1 MDFKGKVALITGG
14 SRGIG
19 AAIAKAFSREG
30 AAVAINYKD
39 NEDAAKQV
47 VEDCEKLGGTAS
59 SFKADVTKPL
69 EAISLI
75 ENVKSEFGKIDI
87 LVNNAFRPYQ
97 FNPEQRRM
105 FWELDWS
112 HYQTQIEGSL
122 LSTHTL
128 CKAVL
133 PLMQKR
139 ATGSIINITTN
150 LISKP
155 SIPYHDYTTAKAA
168 LTGFS
173 KNLATELGPFGIR
186 VNCVAPGL
194 VYPTEASAN
203 TKETI
208 KEMIISQTP
217 LRRIA
222 NPDDVAGAVLFLASD
237 WSKFITGQTIYV
249 DGGLVM
255 Q

>member
-1 MDFKGKVALITGG
+1 M
-14 SRGIG
+14 
-19 AAIAKAFSREG
+19 
-30 AAVAINYKD
+30 
-39 NEDAAKQV
+39 
-47 VEDCEKLGGTAS
+47 
-59 SFKADVTKPL
+59 
-69 EAISLI
+69 
-75 ENVKSEFGKIDI
+75 
-87 LVNNAFRPYQ
+87 NNAFRPYQ

-105 FWELDWS
+105 FWELDWE

-139 ATGSIINITTN
+139 ATGSIINITTD

-173 KNLATELGPFGIR
+173 KNLAAELGPFGIR

-194 VYPTEASAN
+194 VYPTEASVN
-203 TKETI
+203 TKENI

>member
-39 NEDAAKQV
+39 NEDAAKHV

-105 FWELDWS
+105 FWELDWD

-139 ATGSIINITTN
+139 AAGSIINITTD

-173 KNLATELGPFGIR
+173 KNLAANWGLLGLG
-186 VNCVAPGL
+186 
-194 VYPTEASAN
+194 
-203 TKETI
+203 
-208 KEMIISQTP
+208 
-217 LRRIA
+217 
-222 NPDDVAGAVLFLASD
+222 
-237 WSKFITGQTIYV
+237 
-249 DGGLVM
+249 
-255 Q
+255 

>member
-1 MDFKGKVALITGG
+1 MDFKGKVALITGS

-30 AAVAINYKD
+30 AAIAINYKD
-39 NEDAAKQV
+39 NEDAAKHV

-59 SFKADVTKPL
+59 SFKADVTKPP

-75 ENVKSEFGKIDI
+75 ESVKSEFGKIDI

-139 ATGSIINITTN
+139 ATGSIINITTD

-173 KNLATELGPFGIR
+173 KNLAVELGPFGIR

-194 VYPTEASAN
+194 VYPTEASIN
-203 TKETI
+203 TKENI
-208 KEMIISQTP
+208 KEVIISQTP

>member
-1 MDFKGKVALITGG
+1 MDFKDKVVLVTGS

-19 AAIAKAFSREG
+19 AAIAKAFSKEG
-30 AAVAINYKD
+30 STVAINYKN
-39 NEDAAKQV
+39 NENIAKQV
-47 VEDCEKLGGTAS
+47 VEDCKKLGGTAS
-59 SFKADVTKPL
+59 SFKFDVTKPL

-75 ENVKSEFGKIDI
+75 DSVQSEFGKIDI

-97 FNPEQRRM
+97 FNPDKRKM
-105 FWELDWS
+105 FWELDWK
-112 HYQTQIEGSL
+112 HYESQIEGSL
-122 LSTHTL
+122 LSTFTL
-128 CKAVL
+128 CKAIS

-139 ATGSIINITTN
+139 AAGSIVNITTD

-173 KNLATELGPFGIR
+173 KNLAVELGPFGIR

-194 VYPTEASAN
+194 VYPTEASQN
-203 TKETI
+203 TKENI

-222 NPDDVAGAVLFLASD
+222 SPEDIAGAVLFLASD

-255 Q
+255 H

>member
-1 MDFKGKVALITGG
+1 MDFRGKVVLVTGS

-19 AAIAKAFSREG
+19 AAIAKAFSKEG
-30 AAVAINYKD
+30 AAVAINYKN
-39 NEDAAKQV
+39 NENAAIQV
-47 VEDCEKLGGTAS
+47 VDDCEKLGGAAS
-59 SFKADVTKPL
+59 SFKFDVTKPL
-69 EAISLI
+69 EATSLI
-75 ENVKSEFGKIDI
+75 QSVQSEFGKIDI

-97 FNPEQRRM
+97 FNPDKRRM
-105 FWELDWS
+105 FWELDWE
-112 HYQTQIEGSL
+112 HYESQIEGSL
-122 LSTHTL
+122 LSTYSL
-128 CKAVL
+128 CKAIL

-139 ATGSIINITTN
+139 ASGSIVNITTD

-173 KNLATELGPFGIR
+173 KNLAVELGPFGIR

-194 VYPTEASAN
+194 VYPTEASQN
-203 TKETI
+203 TKENI

-222 NPDDVAGAVLFLASD
+222 CPDDIAGAVLFLASD

-255 Q
+255 H

>member
-1 MDFKGKVALITGG
+1 MDFKDKVVLVTGS

-19 AAIAKAFSREG
+19 AAVAKGFSKEG
-30 AAVAINYKD
+30 STVAINYKN
-39 NEDAAKQV
+39 NENIAKQV
-47 VEDCEKLGGTAS
+47 VEDCKKLGGTAS
-59 SFKADVTKPL
+59 SFKFDVTKPL

-75 ENVKSEFGKIDI
+75 DSVQSEFGKIDI

-97 FNPEQRRM
+97 FNPDKRKM
-105 FWELDWS
+105 FWELDWK
-112 HYQTQIEGSL
+112 HYESQIEGSL
-122 LSTHTL
+122 LSTFTL
-128 CKAVL
+128 CKAIS

-139 ATGSIINITTN
+139 AAGSIVNITTD

-173 KNLATELGPFGIR
+173 KNLAVELGPLGIR

-194 VYPTEASAN
+194 VYPTEASQN
-203 TKETI
+203 TKENI
-208 KEMIISQTP
+208 KEMIVSQTP

-222 NPDDVAGAVLFLASD
+222 RPEDIAGAVLFLASD

-255 Q
+255 H

>member
-122 LSTHTL
+122 LSTHTI

-133 PLMQKR
+133 PLMQTR
-139 ATGSIINITTN
+139 AAGSIINITTD

-173 KNLATELGPFGIR
+173 KNLAAELGPFGIR

-194 VYPTEASAN
+194 VYPTEASIN
-203 TKETI
+203 TKENI
-208 KEMIISQTP
+208 KEVIISQTP

-237 WSKFITGQTIYV
+237 WSKFITGQTIFV

>member
-133 PLMQKR
+133 PLMQTR
-139 ATGSIINITTN
+139 AAGSIINITTD

-173 KNLATELGPFGIR
+173 KNLAAELGPFGIR

-194 VYPTEASAN
+194 VYPTEASIN
-203 TKETI
+203 TKENI
-208 KEMIISQTP
+208 KEVIISQTP

-237 WSKFITGQTIYV
+237 WSKFITGQTIFV